1 MNQVGAIQKIFG
13 TISALFHLANE
24 LLLIGY
30 FYFTKMAKE
39 IQLTQGKVAIV
50 DDADFEFLNQF
61 KWHALKLA
69 GKFYV
74 GRKLTVSKCKR
85 NQIFMHRFIMK
96 PDKGMVIDHLDGNPL
111 NNQKNNLRICT
122 HSENM
127 RNCKISINNT
137 SGFKGVS
144 FVKKNNTYKSA
155 IKLNKKTIYL
165 GYYIDPIDAAKAYN
179 DAALKY
185 HGEFA
190 NLNKID

>member
-1 MNQVGAIQKIFG
+1 
-13 TISALFHLANE
+13 
-24 LLLIGY
+24 
-30 FYFTKMAKE
+30 
-39 IQLTQGKVAIV
+39 
-50 DDADFEFLNQF
+50 
-61 KWHALKLA
+61 
-69 GKFYV
+69 
-74 GRKLTVSKCKR
+74 
-85 NQIFMHRFIMK
+85 
-96 PDKGMVIDHLDGNPL
+96 
-111 NNQKNNLRICT
+111 
-122 HSENM
+122 M

-165 GYYIDPIDAAKAYN
+165 GYYIDPIDAARAYN